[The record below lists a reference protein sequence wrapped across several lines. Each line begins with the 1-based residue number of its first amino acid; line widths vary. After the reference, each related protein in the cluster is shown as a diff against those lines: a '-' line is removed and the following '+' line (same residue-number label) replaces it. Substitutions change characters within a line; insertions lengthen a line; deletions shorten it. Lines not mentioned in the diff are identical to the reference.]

1 MVGSS
6 RGVVGRSS
14 MDNLWSINWSGS
26 LVSWCS
32 IDRSMYY
39 WCMVSRSS
47 MVGSRSMVDWGSMED
62 ISGLVARCSM
72 VC

>member
-6 RGVVGRSS
+6 RNMVGRSS
-14 MDNLWSINWSGS
+14 MDNLWSINWSRS
-26 LVSWCS
+26 MVRWCS

-39 WCMVSRSS
+39 WGMVSRSS
-47 MVGSRSMVDWGSMED
+47 MVGSRSMVGWGSMMD
-62 ISGLVARCSM
+62 SSGLVGRCSM